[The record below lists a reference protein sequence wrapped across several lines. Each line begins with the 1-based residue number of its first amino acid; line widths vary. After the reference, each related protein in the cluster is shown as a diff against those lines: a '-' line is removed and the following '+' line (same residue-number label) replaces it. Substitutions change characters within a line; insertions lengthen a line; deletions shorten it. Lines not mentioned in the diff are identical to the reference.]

1 MDFGAVKITVKVFQG
16 SAMPSKMGFRQR
28 LVNLDWLAERFLATD
43 NSKLYPHDSTQ
54 LS

>member
-1 MDFGAVKITVKVFQG
+1 MCFGAVKITVKCLQG

-28 LVNLDWLAERFLATD
+28 LVNLDWLTERFLAAE
-43 NSKLYPHDSTQ
+43 NSKLYPNASTQ